1 MRNLIKKILQETTGD
16 EVTSFEKMR
25 SLTNKVAK
33 FLSRLEVDDSV
44 CKYMLTPFV
53 LGGGS
58 INIMVLTTNPYQKE
72 SVINDIRLKVKTAF
86 KGYKID
92 AYSFPNYDNRGCE
105 EFEEA
110 FNSYLQNY
118 PESNAVF
125 VNPKHKKTNLD
136 EKWSEKYK
144 KSIDCSNPKGFSQR
158 AHCRGRKKKDLD
170 EYSRTLKMARRQG
183 SGTRFPKSAIN
194 SNPMRFREYS
204 RLNEEET
211 IKVKES
217 KDGFI
222 NFWVIK
228 DENGNK
234 SGKVFVYKLIANY
247 KLGGEKND
255 IVKVTNINFDKK
267 TVSYIDPT
275 DDTEYTKEI
284 SDEKLN
290 EIIRGFREKND
301 FKDIVPK
308 FKVTGIDV
316 HINLDFYKE
325 DNVQIVNESEDDKID
340 KIIKKGI
347 RKVIDKEITS
357 WGYNKDKTTVFLFD
371 KNDKCLIDYNTK
383 NRKLWYDHHLLDVV
397 GRKIKTEGFLGQQF
411 KEVLR
416 DWFESNFEKYGYKVD
431 PNKKVEGA
439 NIHLY

>member
-25 SLTNKVAK
+25 SLTSKVAK

-105 EFEEA
+105 EFEED
-110 FNSYLQNY
+110 FNNYLQNY

-125 VNPKHKKTNLD
+125 VSPKHKKTNLD
-136 EKWSEKYK
+136 ES
-144 KSIDCSNPKGFSQR
+144 S
-158 AHCRGRKKKDLD
+158 
-170 EYSRTLKMARRQG
+170 
-183 SGTRFPKSAIN
+183 
-194 SNPMRFREYS
+194 
-204 RLNEEET
+204 
-211 IKVKES
+211 
-217 KDGFI
+217 
-222 NFWVIK
+222 
-228 DENGNK
+228 
-234 SGKVFVYKLIANY
+234 
-247 KLGGEKND
+247 
-255 IVKVTNINFDKK
+255 
-267 TVSYIDPT
+267 
-275 DDTEYTKEI
+275 
-284 SDEKLN
+284 KLN
-290 EIIRGFREKND
+290 EN
-301 FKDIVPK
+301 
-308 FKVTGIDV
+308 
-316 HINLDFYKE
+316 
-325 DNVQIVNESEDDKID
+325 DKID
-340 KIIKKGI
+340 QIIKKGI